1 MKNILKI
8 LLALLLLLAARCAA
22 SELQTSDHSRSTMK
36 TATREAA
43 LLVAA
48 PGTLR
53 APIARIAAPRA
64 ASAAQ
69 LLTVASSR
77 SRSSGLW

>member
-1 MKNILKI
+1 
-8 LLALLLLLAARCAA
+8 
-22 SELQTSDHSRSTMK
+22 MK